1 MRQLLTIPKVTV
13 ATVLREYDAEDDDI
27 RSVLVDLTDHWESQ
41 GARMVVHVPGRD
53 LCTAT
58 DFAILLEQ
66 APRALATLSRG
77 QVFTIS
83 MYEQTAMLDL
93 DLTPRG
99 AQVRLTARAW
109 GAAEPLRAA
118 LPSSVVVED
127 LKNAIATVDRAAAPV
142 APMVRGWI
150 RAWQA
155 GHVV

>member
-1 MRQLLTIPKVTV
+1 MRQLLTIPKVTL

-77 QVFTIS
+77 QVFTIA
-83 MYEQTAMLDL
+83 YFAHRDR
-93 DLTPRG
+93 PFR
-99 AQVRLTARAW
+99 RI
-109 GAAEPLRAA
+109 
-118 LPSSVVVED
+118 
-127 LKNAIATVDRAAAPV
+127 AIAEIGSSRSERSDVFLGLWMMGSRLASRV
-142 APMVRGWI
+142 GGSRC
-150 RAWQA
+150 
-155 GHVV
+155 